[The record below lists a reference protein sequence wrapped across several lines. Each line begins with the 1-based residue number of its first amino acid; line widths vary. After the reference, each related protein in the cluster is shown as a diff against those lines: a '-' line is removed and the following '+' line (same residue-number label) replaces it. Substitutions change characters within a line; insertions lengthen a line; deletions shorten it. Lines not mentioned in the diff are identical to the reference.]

1 MIHKIENVVRGRN
14 PAMNTSPK
22 TTNTSPKTTKTYLK
36 ELDEKERLAFKIAKS
51 HLGSSFHLEKSNGY
65 QQYKK
70 EVEK

>member
-1 MIHKIENVVRGRN
+1 MD
-14 PAMNTSPK
+14 TSPK

-70 EVEK
+70 ESIK